1 MQKLEQMH
9 RELVDEL
16 KRVVEQR
23 DILDETCN
31 RLEIEWNKAIQKR
44 NNKTKVEELS
54 TDIQRL
60 EKKKQDVQEHF
71 ITTEEKFI
79 SIQRENEDANDTYGK
94 LLEQLGWENK

>member
-44 NNKTKVEELS
+44 NNKTKS
-54 TDIQRL
+54 
-60 EKKKQDVQEHF
+60 
-71 ITTEEKFI
+71 
-79 SIQRENEDANDTYGK
+79 
-94 LLEQLGWENK
+94 

>member
-60 EKKKQDVQEHF
+60 EKKSKMF
-71 ITTEEKFI
+71 KSI
-79 SIQRENEDANDTYGK
+79 S
-94 LLEQLGWENK
+94 

>member
-1 MQKLEQMH
+1 MIYEELHKEKKIAHMQKLEQMH

-44 NNKTKVEELS
+44 NNKTKS
-54 TDIQRL
+54 
-60 EKKKQDVQEHF
+60 
-71 ITTEEKFI
+71 
-79 SIQRENEDANDTYGK
+79 
-94 LLEQLGWENK
+94 

>member
-31 RLEIEWNKAIQKR
+31 RLEIEWNKAIQ
-44 NNKTKVEELS
+44 NETTK
-54 TDIQRL
+54 Q
-60 EKKKQDVQEHF
+60 
-71 ITTEEKFI
+71 
-79 SIQRENEDANDTYGK
+79 K
-94 LLEQLGWENK
+94 LKN